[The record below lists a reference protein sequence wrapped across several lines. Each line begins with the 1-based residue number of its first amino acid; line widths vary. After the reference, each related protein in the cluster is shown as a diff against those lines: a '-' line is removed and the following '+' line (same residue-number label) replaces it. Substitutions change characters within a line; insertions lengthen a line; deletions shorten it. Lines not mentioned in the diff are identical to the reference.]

1 MPPPWAAE
9 KWWAKRAERLALA
22 TFRLNGARSFL
33 FESVCYGDAKRALQ
47 ELKQCNQ
54 ERIMTILAIDQGTTG
69 TTCILYDRGGQPIA
83 KAYREI
89 TQFYPRPG
97 WVEHDPEEIW
107 QSVVQCVRE
116 LTDHFSQPIT
126 AIGITNQRET
136 TTVWDKRTGNPVHKA
151 IVWQCRRTSDLCQRY
166 ATEGEMIRAKTG
178 LLLDAYFSAT
188 KIRWILDHYADLNPD
203 SLLFGT
209 IDSWLLWKLTGGRV
223 HATDFTNASRTL
235 LFNIREKKWD
245 DELLAL
251 FAIPKSMLPEVK
263 NSMHDFGCVTALKE
277 LEGVPIAALAGD
289 QQSALFGQ
297 CCFEPGSIKNT
308 YGTGCFMVMNTGDN
322 FIRSQHGLLATLALN
337 AKGNPCYALEGSV
350 FMGGAVIQWLRD
362 GLQLLR
368 HAAESEAM
376 AREAGSNGGV
386 YLVPAFVGLG
396 APHWK
401 MEARG
406 TLVGLTRGTNRNH
419 IVRAALESIA
429 LQSYDLFRA
438 MVADTGVS
446 PKALMVDGGA
456 VGNAFLMQFQ
466 ADLLGIPLLVPK
478 QSEST
483 SLGVAFLAG
492 LQSGVWRSTD
502 ELRGLQEAER
512 TCMPAM
518 ESAAREEILAGWQKA
533 IRQTLTT

>member
-69 TTCILYDRGGQPIA
+69 TTCILYNSEGGVVA
-83 KAYREI
+83 RAYREI
-89 TQFYPRPG
+89 TQFYPEAG

-107 QSVVQCVRE
+107 QSVVLCVRE
-116 LTDHFSQPIT
+116 LKAQYSQSIT

-136 TTVWDKRTGNPVHKA
+136 TIVWDKRTGKPVHHA
-151 IVWQCRRTSDLCQRY
+151 IVWQCRRTSDLCRRY
-166 ATEGEMIRAKTG
+166 AAEGELITSKTG
-178 LLLDAYFSAT
+178 LPLDAYFSAT
-188 KIRWILDHYADLNPD
+188 KIRWILDHYPDLNPAT
-203 SLLFGT
+203 LLFGT
-209 IDSWLLWKLTGGRV
+209 VDSWLLWKLTGGRV

-235 LFNIREKKWD
+235 LYNIREKRWD
-245 DELLAL
+245 DELLDI
-251 FAIPKSMLPEVK
+251 FAIPKSILPEVR
-263 NSMHDFGCVTALKE
+263 NSMDDFDRVTALEE
-277 LEGVPIAALAGD
+277 LDGVPIAAVAGD
-289 QQSALFGQ
+289 QQAALFGQ
-297 CCFEPGSIKNT
+297 YCFEPGSIKNT
-308 YGTGCFMVMNTGDN
+308 YGTGCFMVMNTGDTL
-322 FIRSQHGLLATLALN
+322 IQSHHGLLTTLALN
-337 AKGNPCYALEGSV
+337 AAGKPCYALEGSV
-350 FMGGAVIQWLRD
+350 FIGGAVIQWLRD
-362 GLQLLR
+362 GLQLLH

-376 AREAGSNGGV
+376 ALEAGSNGGV
-386 YLVPAFVGLG
+386 YMVPAFVGLG
-396 APHWK
+396 APHWN

-406 TLVGLTRGTNRNH
+406 ALVGLTRGTNRNH

-429 LQSYDLFRA
+429 YQSCDVFRA
-438 MVADTGVS
+438 MVADSALS

-466 ADLLGIPLLVPK
+466 ADMLDIPVLVPR

-492 LQSGVWRSTD
+492 LQTGLWQSAG
-502 ELRGLQEAER
+502 ELRALQKVE
-512 TCMPAM
+512 CSYMPVM
-518 ESAAREEILAGWQKA
+518 EKETREQLLMEWQKA
-533 IRQTLTT
+533 LRQTLAV

>member
-1 MPPPWAAE
+1 MA
-9 KWWAKRAERLALA
+9 
-22 TFRLNGARSFL
+22 
-33 FESVCYGDAKRALQ
+33 
-47 ELKQCNQ
+47 
-54 ERIMTILAIDQGTTG
+54 ILAIDQGTSG
-69 TTCILYDRGGQPIA
+69 TTCILYDREGQVIA

-89 TQFYPRPG
+89 TQFYPCPG

-116 LTDHFSQPIT
+116 LKMHDFQSIT

-136 TTVWDKRTGNPVHKA
+136 TIVWDKKSGKPVHPA

-166 ATEGEMIRAKTG
+166 AAEGEMIRAKTG
-178 LLLDAYFSAT
+178 LPLDAYFSAT
-188 KIRWILDHYADLNPD
+188 KIRWILEHSPELNPET
-203 SLLFGT
+203 LLFGT
-209 IDSWLLWKLTGGRV
+209 VDSWLLWKLTAGEV

-235 LFNIREKKWD
+235 LFNIREKRWD

-263 NSMHDFGCVTALKE
+263 NSMDDFGRVAALEE
-277 LEGVPIAALAGD
+277 LEGVPIAAIAGD
-289 QQSALFGQ
+289 QQAALFGQ

-308 YGTGCFMVMNTGDN
+308 YGTGCFMVMNTGDS
-322 FIRSQHGLLATLALN
+322 FIRSQHGLLTTLALN
-337 AKGNPCYALEGSV
+337 AAGQPCYALEGSV

-362 GLQLLR
+362 GLKLLH

-376 AREAGSNGGV
+376 ALEAGSNEGV
-386 YLVPAFVGLG
+386 YMVPAFVGLG

-429 LQSYDLFRA
+429 LQSYDLFKA

-466 ADLLGIPLLVPK
+466 ADMLDLPLLVPR
-478 QSEST
+478 QSELT

-492 LQSGVWRSTD
+492 LQSGVWHSAG
-502 ELRGLQEAER
+502 ELQALQKVNRTYMPVMEA
-512 TCMPAM
+512 P
-518 ESAAREEILAGWQKA
+518 AREQHLMGWQKA
-533 IRQTLTT
+533 LRQTLTV